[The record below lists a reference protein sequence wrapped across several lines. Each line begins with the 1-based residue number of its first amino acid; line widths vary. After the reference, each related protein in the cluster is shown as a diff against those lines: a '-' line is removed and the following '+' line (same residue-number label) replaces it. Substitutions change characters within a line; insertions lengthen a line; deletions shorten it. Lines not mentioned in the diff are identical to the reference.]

1 MSPNDDVP
9 DRMDRL
15 ARRQD
20 QLERQ
25 QRDTTRSVGALRRD
39 ADSGIENLRWNTD
52 LELKHLE
59 WNTDLRVK
67 DLEQKTA
74 SLERFQNFIE
84 SLILYAIMIGCAVA
98 LAIFIVLIV
107 VEAREARP
115 ENGQPEGRSLIL
127 LRATRA
133 APGEQV
139 QPTLPPWDTSLWPQ
153 WPKLAPSSTQV
164 PVGWSR
170 ISGKWAAYP
179 TCLLPF
185 QKRRRSQPSPNR

>member
-9 DRMDRL
+9 DRMGRL

-25 QRDTTRSVGALRRD
+25 QRDTNRGVGALRRD
-39 ADSGIENLRWNTD
+39 ADSGIENLRWKTD

-67 DLEQKTA
+67 DLEQKIA
-74 SLERFQNFIE
+74 SLERFRNFIE
-84 SLILYAIMIGCAVA
+84 SLIMYAIMIGCAVA
-98 LAIFIVLIV
+98 LAIFIVIIV

-115 ENGQPEGRSLIL
+115 ENGQPEGRSLVL

-139 QPTLPPWDTSLWPQ
+139 QLSLPPWDTFLRPPVAQIGSV
-153 WPKLAPSSTQV
+153 SESTTGWLVPDMGQV
-164 PVGWSR
+164 GSIPYGFASVSKASR
-170 ISGKWAAYP
+170 VS
-179 TCLLPF
+179 T
-185 QKRRRSQPSPNR
+185 